1 MFDVVVKDAA
11 LAYGEK
17 VVFNHLNLTLDGG
30 KWTCLLG
37 GSGVGKTSLLRLIA
51 GLSTGK
57 GLTTSGSVVCQDGF
71 SLKGRIAWMA
81 QQDLLLPWFSVID
94 NITLGKRLRGSTF
107 NLSHLFKPSIKSS
120 IKPWTKK
127 DGIRSW
133 LPSHKKVPPEE
144 IERAKHIL
152 EQVGLVDKSGELPQN
167 LSGGQRQRVAL
178 ARTLMENRP
187 LVLMDEPFGALDAI
201 TRLNLQDLACEL
213 LKNRTVLLITHDP
226 LEALRLG
233 HHIYHLQGQPATL
246 TEAIMPP
253 GAPPRSLENS
263 ELMSLQG
270 ELLERLRNEGK
281 HS

>member
-1 MFDVVVKDAA
+1 MFDVLVKNAA

-17 VVFNHLNLTLDGG
+17 VIFNGLDLTLAGG
-30 KWTCLLG
+30 EWTCLLG

-51 GLSTGK
+51 GLSTGQPSTPQK
-57 GLTTSGSVVCQDGF
+57 NVLTTAGTVLCQDGF
-71 SLKGRIAWMA
+71 SLEGRIAWMA

-94 NITLGKRLRGSTF
+94 NITLGERLRGSFFRRT
-107 NLSHLFKPSIKSS
+107 
-120 IKPWTKK
+120 
-127 DGIRSW
+127 
-133 LPSHKKVPPEE
+133 KVPAEE
-144 IERAKHIL
+144 MARARHIL
-152 EQVGLVDKSGELPQN
+152 EQVGLVDKSDELPQN

-213 LKNRTVLLITHDP
+213 LAHRTVLLITHDP

-233 HHIYHLQGQPATL
+233 HRIYHLQGHPAKL

-253 GAPPRSLENS
+253 GTPPRSLANRT
-263 ELMSLQG
+263 LLSLQG
-270 ELLERLRNEGK
+270 ELLERLRHEEEHK
-281 HS
+281 

>member
-11 LAYGEK
+11 LAYGDK
-17 VVFNHLNLTLDGG
+17 VIFNGLDLTMAGG
-30 KWTCLLG
+30 ECTCLLG
-37 GSGVGKTSLLRLIA
+37 GSGVGKTSLLRFIA
-51 GLSTGK
+51 GFSSEPSANRKG
-57 GLTTSGSVVCQDGF
+57 GLTTSGSVLCQDGF
-71 SLKGRIAWMA
+71 SLIGRIAWMA

-94 NITLGKRLRGSTF
+94 NITLGERLR
-107 NLSHLFKPSIKSS
+107 SS
-120 IKPWTKK
+120 FFS
-127 DGIRSW
+127 R
-133 LPSHKKVPPEE
+133 KKVPAEAM
-144 IERAKHIL
+144 ERAQLIL
-152 EQVGLVDKSGELPQN
+152 EQVGLVNKSSELPQN

-213 LKNRTVLLITHDP
+213 LANRTVLLITHDP

-253 GAPPRSLENS
+253 GTPPRSLENNK
-263 ELMSLQG
+263 LMNLQG
-270 ELLERLRNEGK
+270 ELLERLRNEEA